1 MGYLALGGEGGT
13 KGGLGTFMFSFF
25 FSCTLVSQLP

>member
-1 MGYLALGGEGGT
+1 MGYLALGGGGT
-13 KGGLGTFMFSFF
+13 KGGLGAFMFSFF